1 MIQRL
6 RKSRSMTSLS
16 AMPRTTIGSEP
27 TMMYQPIRESW
38 CPRQAGWNSERTHA
52 FAMRQMSWRK

>member
-1 MIQRL
+1 
-6 RKSRSMTSLS
+6 MTSLS
-16 AMPRTTIGSEP
+16 AMPRTTIGTEP

-38 CPRQAGWNSERTHA
+38 CPRQAGWNSDRTQA